1 VAEFHYKAVK
11 RDGTMTEGYV
21 AADTLDMAS
30 RQVRNQGLVLVQM
43 SPSSVGSAAIVAS
56 GAPEKPPT
64 RDNILSFTSELSV
77 LLRAGLPIDRAL
89 KVLIDMSGTPAMT
102 SLQEDLLKTVKGG
115 KGLSQA
121 MQVHEAHFGHFY
133 INMIRSGEASGRL
146 AEVLARLADY
156 LKRAKAVRASVVS
169 ALIYPAILAVVALL
183 SIVVMLGFVVPQFE
197 ALFADLGDALPLLTQ
212 MVVVAGNAIKAYG
225 WIMLAVLIPLVFAV
239 RRWLATADGQVWLD
253 KKLLALP
260 VLGELVFKYEV
271 GRFSRTLGTL
281 LGNGVS
287 LLQSISIAINTVDN
301 SIVRK
306 AFDGLA
312 PAVKQGGRI
321 STALSEAKMFSPMV
335 VQMVRVGEESGS
347 LDNMM
352 LELAMV
358 YDDEVQAGVKRALTL
373 LEPLLILGMGAVIAI
388 IIIAILMGIL
398 SVNDLAV

>member
-1 VAEFHYKAVK
+1 MAEFYYQAAK
-11 RDGTMTEGYV
+11 RDGTITEGIITAENTDT
-21 AADTLDMAS
+21 AARNL
-30 RQVRNQGLVLVQM
+30 RNQGLVLIKLN
-43 SPSSVGSAAIVAS
+43 PASANSISATKTTD
-56 GAPEKPPT
+56 KPPT
-64 RDNILSFTSELSV
+64 RDNILSFTNELSV

-89 KVLIDMSGTPAMT
+89 KVLIEMSVSPAMAT
-102 SLQEDLLKTVKGG
+102 LQEDLLKTVKGG

-121 MQVHEAHFGHFY
+121 MQAHEALFGHFY

-156 LKRAKAVRASVVS
+156 LTRAKAVRSSVVS
-169 ALIYPAILAVVALL
+169 ALIYPAILAFVAFL

-212 MVVVAGNAIKAYG
+212 MVIAAGDGIKAYG
-225 WIMLAVLIPLVFAV
+225 WLLLIILVPLVLAA
-239 RRWLATADGQVWLD
+239 RRWLVTSEGRAWSD
-253 KKLLALP
+253 KKMLALP
-260 VLGELVFKYEV
+260 ILGKLIFKYEV

-287 LLQSISIAINTVDN
+287 LLQSIAIAIETVDN
-301 SIVRK
+301 SVVRQ
-306 AFDGLA
+306 AFVGLA
-312 PAVKQGGRI
+312 PTVKQGGRI
-321 STALSEAKMFSPMV
+321 STALAEAKVFSPMV
-335 VQMVRVGEESGS
+335 IQMVRVGEESGS

-352 LELAMV
+352 MELAMV

-373 LEPLLILGMGAVIAI
+373 LEPLLILGMGAIIAL

>member
-1 VAEFHYKAVK
+1 
-11 RDGTMTEGYV
+11 
-21 AADTLDMAS
+21 
-30 RQVRNQGLVLVQM
+30 LVQLN
-43 SPSSVGSAAIVAS
+43 PSSVGSAAIVAP
-56 GAPEKPPT
+56 GATEKPPT

-287 LLQSISIAINTVDN
+287 LLQSIAIAINTVDN

-321 STALSEAKMFSPMV
+321 STALSEAKIFSPMV